1 MNSLRTTRSGSWAD
15 ALPSLIRAIGTDR
28 FAPALD
34 DALRGVASFDISCIF
49 SYTLRARPQLLHDG
63 LNQVS
68 TPAVMASYLNG
79 TYLLDAVYDACRR
92 DMPTGLYRL
101 SALAPDQFF
110 EGDYYNSPEF
120 HPCISMETGAL
131 AEEIVFFT
139 RVGDAYIAYSLLRQR
154 GHPPFSP
161 PEFTALQS
169 TATTVVALME
179 SQWRGRLPAIGDAE
193 RKDPKDAQ
201 LSQAM
206 DTFGGDVLTARERLI
221 ASMILRGH
229 STVSIA
235 ANLGLSEGTV
245 KNHRK
250 HIYAKLQIYNQSG
263 LFSLFIK
270 HIFD

>member
-1 MNSLRTTRSGSWAD
+1 MNSPRTLPSGLWAD
-15 ALPSLIRAIGTDR
+15 TLPSVIRAIGTEQ

-34 DALRGVASFDISCIF
+34 SALRAVAGFDISCIF
-49 SYTLRARPQLLHDG
+49 SYTLQARPRLLHDG
-63 LNQVS
+63 LNHVS
-68 TPAVMASYLNG
+68 TSAVMANYLNG

-110 EGDYYNSPEF
+110 EGEYYNSPEF

-131 AEEIVFFT
+131 SEEIVFFT
-139 RVGDAYIAYSLLRQR
+139 RIHDSYIAYSLMRQQA
-154 GHPPFSP
+154 HPLFSEQ
-161 PEFTALQS
+161 EFAALQT
-169 TATTVVALME
+169 TATTVIALME
-179 SQWRGRLPAIGDAE
+179 SQWRGRFPVSGSAE
-193 RKDPKDAQ
+193 NEDPKDTQ

-221 ASMILRGH
+221 ATMILRGH

-250 HIYAKLQIYNQSG
+250 HIYAKLQVYSQSG
-263 LFSLFIK
+263 LFSLFIQ